1 MSSEVASTATR
12 GGLSS
17 RMGIRAK
24 VFGGFS
30 VVLLILALVGAAAVF
45 AFSQVS
51 GQFAQMDARDATFDE
66 ITIVDRSFIE
76 LKRLVREYNQTGNEA
91 LVPRVAEAAKEV
103 YEHIDRI
110 ATLYE
115 GQPEQAIAREVR
127 KMGEAYVA
135 SFDQVVTLKRRQV
148 GLVAKDLV
156 EIGSDVTRRLDAAA
170 TPAMGSDTTVMDLA
184 RRVLQRVL
192 EVRLIAEKSLSA
204 TAAGSGA
211 DVDKKIAT
219 LNSGLKAF
227 ESRAAAAISG
237 GPEVVAKIR
246 QYVGIYQESQEIGS
260 QLEILLEGGMK
271 QGGDA
276 LAASLETLVSQG
288 KQRQDDQRA
297 ETSALMSTM
306 ATLIMIIGG
315 IGLVIGCAAAWMIGN
330 GISSAIHRITA
341 AMIALAGGD
350 RAVAIPYSGRGD
362 EIGEMSG
369 ALQIFKD
376 SMIESDRLTAEEKAQ
391 VEQRERRRTAIEA
404 RITEF
409 DRQVGQSLETLSSA
423 SGELRRAASSMAT
436 AAEYTASQV
445 DVVANAS
452 DQASGSVR
460 TVAAAAEELSHSVD
474 EIGRQVSQSSDIA
487 MKAVEEAAHTNQAID
502 KLRVGAGKIGEIVT
516 LIDQIASQTNLLA
529 LNATIEAARAGEA
542 GKGFAVVASEVKSLA
557 NQTAR
562 ATEEIGGQIAAIQ
575 TTTNEAVSTIQ
586 NITETIKRMSEI
598 SSGIAAAVQEQ
609 AAATQE
615 IARNVNHAAQGS
627 SEVSS
632 TITTVRV
639 AAAET
644 GSTAT
649 QLLGTSTQLADQ
661 SGRLRQDVDD
671 FMRAIR
677 QA

>member
-1 MSSEVASTATR
+1 
-12 GGLSS
+12 
-17 RMGIRAK
+17 
-24 VFGGFS
+24 
-30 VVLLILALVGAAAVF
+30 
-45 AFSQVS
+45 
-51 GQFAQMDARDATFDE
+51 
-66 ITIVDRSFIE
+66 
-76 LKRLVREYNQTGNEA
+76 
-91 LVPRVAEAAKEV
+91 
-103 YEHIDRI
+103 
-110 ATLYE
+110 
-115 GQPEQAIAREVR
+115 
-127 KMGEAYVA
+127 
-135 SFDQVVTLKRRQV
+135 
-148 GLVAKDLV
+148 
-156 EIGSDVTRRLDAAA
+156 
-170 TPAMGSDTTVMDLA
+170 MGSDTTVMDLA

-246 QYVGIYQESQEIGS
+246 QYVGIYQESQAIGG
-260 QLEILLEGGMK
+260 QLESLIEGGMK

-350 RAVAIPYSGRGD
+350 RAVAIPYPGRGD

-369 ALQIFKD
+369 ALQVFKD
-376 SMIESDRLTAEEKAQ
+376 SMIESDRLTAEEKDQ
-391 VEQRERRRTAIEA
+391 VEARERRRTAIEA
-404 RITEF
+404 RIREF
-409 DRQVGQSLETLSSA
+409 DQQVSRSLETLSSA
-423 SGELRRAASSMAT
+423 SGELRRSASSMAT

-502 KLRVGAGKIGEIVT
+502 RLRVGAGKIGEIVT

-649 QLLGTSTQLADQ
+649 QLLGTSSQLADQ
-661 SGRLRQDVDD
+661 SGRLRQDVDE

>member
-1 MSSEVASTATR
+1 
-12 GGLSS
+12 
-17 RMGIRAK
+17 MGIRAK